1 MLANVYDCG
10 RSTLLIHAAYGSG
23 VPKWVCSLRYLALRS
38 PDPSTD
44 KTFTALVW
52 CVNMIPNYR
61 DKYDADA
68 VFTPADAV
76 TEQGDGLPTVPA
88 AVILGYQEE
97 LTRAVREQA
106 RAPIDIVRSQRLFP
120 VRETVGYVPI
130 HEWGIGAP
138 VTATVSENLI
148 AAGAEAVAILGGCAC
163 LQRGI
168 SADVAILPT
177 EAIRDEGVSYHYL
190 PGETPVTPTER
201 LVESLTDQLASAGF
215 DTRQAPTWTTS
226 AMYRETRPEVEK
238 YRNDGVLSLG
248 MESAAMWAP
257 RY

>member
-1 MLANVYDCG
+1 
-10 RSTLLIHAAYGSG
+10 
-23 VPKWVCSLRYLALRS
+23 
-38 PDPSTD
+38 
-44 KTFTALVW
+44 
-52 CVNMIPNYR
+52 MIPNYR

-68 VFTPADAV
+68 VVTPADAV

-97 LTRAVREQA
+97 LTRVVREQA

-120 VRETVGYVPI
+120 VRETAGYVPV

-138 VTATVSENLI
+138 VTATVTENLI
-148 AAGAEAVAILGGCAC
+148 AAGAEGVAILGGCAC
-163 LQRGI
+163 LQPGV

-177 EAIRDEGVSYHYL
+177 EAIRDEGVSYHYV

-226 AMYRETRPEVEK
+226 AMYRETRPEVEQ
-238 YRNDGVLSLG
+238 YRDDGVVSLG
-248 MESAAMWAP
+248 MESAAMWAVCQYRGADAATVQEIGDYLAP
-257 RY
+257 DEWVPQANSDRGTAAMLEPTIRALAEHVSTS